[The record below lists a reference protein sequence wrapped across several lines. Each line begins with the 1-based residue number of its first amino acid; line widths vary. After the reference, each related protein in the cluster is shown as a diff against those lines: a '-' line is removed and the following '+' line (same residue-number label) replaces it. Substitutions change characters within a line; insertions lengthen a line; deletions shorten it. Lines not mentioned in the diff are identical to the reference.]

1 MNRTVYV
8 SYYDAI
14 NLEKTKALILRG
26 DYDTAVFQAFKE
38 VEVAVRD
45 VGNYGPGN
53 PMAYVA
59 FGTVAL
65 GVAIGSIAVG

>member
-1 MNRTVYV
+1 
-8 SYYDAI
+8 
-14 NLEKTKALILRG
+14 
-26 DYDTAVFQAFKE
+26 VFQAFKE